1 MQSDLEEALTKSFAT
16 RDALDDAETAE
27 NKAGDAELLA
37 RIGVRT
43 ALEKVYGML
52 RTAFPGQRKLV
63 ESFFY
68 RAEQQS
74 KKATN
79 DDHGESDGN

>member
-1 MQSDLEEALTKSFAT
+1 LQS
-16 RDALDDAETAE
+16 
-27 NKAGDAELLA
+27 

-43 ALEKVYGML
+43 ALEQVYGML

-68 RAEQQS
+68 RAERRT
-74 KKATN
+74 KKAKADEN
-79 DDHGESDGN
+79 GENEGG